1 VVQGFSDA
9 PTDTPT
15 ATVPTTDTPVPED
28 TPASTD
34 TPTLAATAT
43 LTPTVVVAQPQGLST
58 ASLVGTIAYPVF
70 NGNNYDLYFGQA
82 DGSGSQIF
90 RRQASQPAF
99 SPDGSQI
106 ALHSWQLDA
115 WGLMTMPVAGG
126 QPSLVANFVED
137 QLPTWSSDG
146 REIYFLSRREGDR
159 KSRLLKVGSTQV
171 NSLGVVL
178 GEGEY
183 PSMGA
188 TGQLA
193 FRGWGSTGSGIRI
206 SANPLSTFQPITDSD
221 DDTAPALSPEGQ
233 KIAFMSRRSGN
244 WEIYLVN
251 ADGSEAQRLTDD
263 PAEDGLPTW
272 SPDGRAIAFVSNRG
286 GDWGIWAMTPTGEDQ
301 QLLFSL
307 EGSPDGR
314 VGNDT
319 NASRGWLEERISWTR

>member
-1 VVQGFSDA
+1 
-9 PTDTPT
+9 
-15 ATVPTTDTPVPED
+15 
-28 TPASTD
+28 
-34 TPTLAATAT
+34 
-43 LTPTVVVAQPQGLST
+43 
-58 ASLVGTIAYPVF
+58 
-70 NGNNYDLYFGQA
+70 
-82 DGSGSQIF
+82 
-90 RRQASQPAF
+90 
-99 SPDGSQI
+99 
-106 ALHSWQLDA
+106 
-115 WGLMTMPVAGG
+115 
-126 QPSLVANFVED
+126 
-137 QLPTWSSDG
+137 
-146 REIYFLSRREGDR
+146 
-159 KSRLLKVGSTQV
+159 
-171 NSLGVVL
+171 
-178 GEGEY
+178 
-183 PSMGA
+183 MGA